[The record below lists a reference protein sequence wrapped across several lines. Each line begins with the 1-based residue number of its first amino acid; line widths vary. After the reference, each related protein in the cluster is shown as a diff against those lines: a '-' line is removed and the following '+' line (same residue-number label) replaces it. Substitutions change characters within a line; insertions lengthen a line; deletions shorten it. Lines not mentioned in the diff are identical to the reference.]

1 MRLFRS
7 MYMRTLVWA
16 RHPHAERFL
25 GGLSF
30 IEAFAFPIP
39 PELMLAPMCISE
51 PKKGWR
57 YATISLVFS
66 LLGSLV
72 GYALGYFAFAA
83 LQPLLL
89 KLGWTDAI
97 DLIVVQLRGDVVL
110 HPWTMFW
117 LLVLAGFT
125 PVPLKL
131 FTWASGIV
139 GVPLGAF
146 VAGMLVGRGKR
157 VYLLAIL
164 LRWMGPRAEDF
175 LHRWIEWI
183 GWLLLALLAI
193 LALWW
198 FGLH

>member
-1 MRLFRS
+1 MRLFGS
-7 MYMRTLVWA
+7 MYAHALVWA
-16 RHPHAERFL
+16 RHPHAECFL

-39 PELMLAPMCISE
+39 PELMLAPMCISH
-51 PKKGWR
+51 PKKGLR
-57 YATISLVFS
+57 YATISLGFS

-89 KLGWTDAI
+89 KLGWIHALDS
-97 DLIVVQLRGDVVL
+97 IVLQLRGDAIH

-139 GVPLGAF
+139 GIPLGAF

-164 LRWMGPRAEDF
+164 LRWMGPRAKDF

-183 GWLLLALLAI
+183 GWVLLALLAI